1 MHATEDTA
9 MSSDAPSPQTP
20 TDTSREADRDG
31 DDADDILGGGRP
43 LAEIPAGR
51 RTSGNVEL
59 LVIEAE
65 LVADGKQLDNPARPD
80 GPDVVD
86 ELMSKL
92 EPRGLRPAYKVVGDE

>member
-1 MHATEDTA
+1 
-9 MSSDAPSPQTP
+9 MSSDAPRPQTP
-20 TDTSREADRDG
+20 TDTSPEADREDERG
-31 DDADDILGGGRP
+31 DALAEGRS

-65 LVADGKQLDNPARPD
+65 LVAEGKELENPARPD
-80 GPDVVD
+80 SPDVVD

-92 EPRGLRPAYKVVGDE
+92 EPRGLRPAYKVVDDE

>member
-1 MHATEDTA
+1 

-20 TDTSREADRDG
+20 TDTSREADGEADAG
-31 DDADDILGGGRP
+31 DALAEGRS

-65 LVADGKQLDNPARPD
+65 LVADGKSLDNPARPD
-80 GPDVVD
+80 SADIVD
-86 ELMSKL
+86 ELMAKL
-92 EPRGLRPAYKVVGDE
+92 EPRGLRPAYKVIGDE